1 MFRSFDPVI
10 AVREFL
16 ASLGMPAS
24 AVSWLGTLILVL
36 AVGVL
41 AWLSYN
47 FTKVILVRVFTLI
60 VKRSRSAY
68 DDIFLETRMFKR
80 LAMIVPGV
88 VVWYLAS
95 WMLRENP
102 GWLVFIHRT
111 ASLYIIIYAVLTLTA
126 FIEGWHQVWLMQP
139 LSRGRSIKPYVQ
151 IVKVL
156 VTFAGILSI
165 ISVLFRISLTS
176 VFAGLGVA
184 TAVLAVVFKDTLL
197 GLVASIQLSTNN
209 MVKLGDWITIPGRNI
224 DGTVIDMTLYTVK
237 VENFDKTI
245 LTVPTWALISESFQN
260 WKGMEDSGVR
270 RIKREIR
277 IDVRSIT
284 FVTPEM
290 VDTVSRRPHM
300 EKWLQENSF
309 EIEALKRG
317 ESTSLTNL
325 GAFRAYMVEYL
336 KNHPHID
343 PMLPVMVRDMP
354 PTESGMPVEIY
365 CFSRINSWVP
375 FESVQSSVVDYAYAV
390 VNRFGLE
397 LFQNP
402 TGSDIKAM
410 LNITNQNQKI

>member
-1 MFRSFDPVI
+1 MFRSFDPVMT
-10 AVREFL
+10 VREFL
-16 ASLGMPAS
+16 ANLGMPAS
-24 AVSWLGTLILVL
+24 AVSWLGTLILV
-36 AVGVL
+36 AATGIL

-60 VKRSRSAY
+60 VRRSRSAY
-68 DDIFLETRMFKR
+68 DDIFLETKMFKR

-111 ASLYIIIYAVLTLTA
+111 AALYIIIYAVLTLTA

-151 IVKVL
+151 ILKVL
-156 VTFAGILSI
+156 VTSAGVLSM
-165 ISVLFRISLTS
+165 ISVLFRVSLTS

-209 MVKLGDWITIPGRNI
+209 MVKLGDWITIPVRNI

-277 IDVRSIT
+277 IDVRSIA
-284 FVTPEM
+284 FITPEM
-290 VDTVSRRPHM
+290 VDTFSKQPYM
-300 EKWLQENSF
+300 EKWLRDNVA
-309 EIEALKRG
+309 EIEELKRG
-317 ESTSLTNL
+317 KPISLTNL
-325 GAFRAYMVEYL
+325 GAFRVYMVEYL
-336 KNHPHID
+336 MNHPHID
-343 PMLPVMVRDMP
+343 SMMPVMVRDMP
-354 PTESGMPVEIY
+354 STESGMPVEIY
-365 CFSRINSWVP
+365 CFSKINSWVP

-390 VNRFGLE
+390 VGQFGLR
-397 LFQNP
+397 LFQSP
-402 TGSDIKAM
+402 AGSDLEALM
-410 LNITNQNQKI
+410 HLTNQNHKI

>member
-1 MFRSFDPVI
+1 MFHPFDPVMT
-10 AVREFL
+10 VREFL
-16 ASLGMPAS
+16 ASLGMPAT
-24 AVSWLGTLILVL
+24 AVSWLSTVILVA
-36 AVGVL
+36 AVALL

-47 FTKVILVRVFTLI
+47 FTRVILVRVFTVI
-60 VKRSRSAY
+60 VRRSRSPY
-68 DDIFLETRMFKR
+68 DDIFLETRMFRR

-88 VVWYLAS
+88 VVWYLGS

-126 FIEGWHQVWLMQP
+126 FIEGWHQVWLTQP

-151 IVKVL
+151 IMKVL

-209 MVKLGDWITIPGRNI
+209 MVKLGDWITIPTRNI

-277 IDVRSIT
+277 IDVRSIA

-290 VDTVSRRPHM
+290 VDTVSRRPFM
-300 EKWLQENSF
+300 ERWLKDNSAD
-309 EIEALKRG
+309 IEALKKG
-317 ESTSLTNL
+317 EATSLTNL

-343 PMLPVMVRDMP
+343 PMMPVMVRDMP
-354 PTESGMPVEIY
+354 AMESGMPVEIY
-365 CFSRINSWVP
+365 CFSKINSWVP
-375 FESVQSSVVDYAYAV
+375 FEGVQSAVVDYAYAV
-390 VNRFGLE
+390 AGQFGLE
-397 LFQNP
+397 LFQSP
-402 TGSDIKAM
+402 AGSDLQAM
-410 LNITNQNQKI
+410 LSMTNQKQKI

>member
-1 MFRSFDPVI
+1 M

-24 AVSWLGTLILVL
+24 AVSWLSTVILVA
-36 AVGVL
+36 AVGLL
-41 AWLSYN
+41 AWLSYT
-47 FTKVILVRVFTLI
+47 FTRVILVRIFTRI
-60 VKRSRSAY
+60 VRRSRSAY
-68 DDIFLETRMFKR
+68 DDKFLETRMFKR

-88 VVWYLAS
+88 IVYYLAS

-102 GWLVFIHRT
+102 GWLTFVHKT
-111 ASLYIIIYAVLTLTA
+111 SALYIVIYATLTLTA

-139 LSRGRSIKPYVQ
+139 LAKGRSIKPYIQ
-151 IVKVL
+151 IIKVII
-156 VTFAGILSI
+156 VFTGILVMISI
-165 ISVLFRISLTS
+165 IARISLTS
-176 VFAGLGVA
+176 VVAGLGVA
-184 TAVLAVVFKDTLL
+184 TAVLALVFKDTIL

-245 LTVPTWALISESFQN
+245 LTVPTYALLSESFQN

-277 IDVRSIT
+277 IDVRSIS

-290 VDTVSRRPHM
+290 IDAVSLRPHV
-300 EKWLQENSF
+300 EKWLSDNKE

-317 ESTSLTNL
+317 ETTSLTNL
-325 GAFRAYMVEYL
+325 GAFRAYMVDYL
-336 KNHPHID
+336 KNHPNID
-343 PMLPVMVRDMP
+343 SAMPVMMRDMP
-354 PTESGMPVEIY
+354 PTELGMPVEIY
-365 CFSRINSWVP
+365 CFSKINSWVP

-390 VNRFGLE
+390 VSQFGLR
-397 LFQNP
+397 LFQSP
-402 TGSDIKAM
+402 SGADLKP
-410 LNITNQNQKI
+410 